1 MIPRL
6 TQSPQVSPAVERY
19 IHALNESGFTGDTT
33 TRYGDRLT
41 LATDNSIY
49 QLLPQAIVFPRSTAD
64 VILVMRLAAQ
74 DEFRSV
80 TFTPRGGGTGTN
92 GQSLNNGVVIDLSR
106 YMNRILEI
114 NPEQGWVRAEAGV
127 IKDQLNAYLKPY
139 GYFFA
144 PELSTSNRATL
155 GGMINTD
162 ASGQGSLVYG
172 KTSDHVL
179 GLRSVL
185 LSGDLL
191 DTAPLPVSEARRCAQ
206 EESAAGELYRTTL
219 ESCET
224 HRQTILDSFPKLNRF
239 LTGYDLRHVFSDDMQ
254 TFDLTR
260 ILTGSE
266 GTLAVITE
274 AKLNIT
280 PIPEVRRLV
289 NVKYDAFDSALRN
302 APFMVEVQALS
313 VETVDSKVLN
323 LAREDIVW
331 HSVSEL
337 ITDVPDKTLLGLN
350 IVEFCG
356 DDEALIDRQVA
367 SLCERLDS
375 LMANNEAGVIGYQ
388 VCRELSG
395 IERIYAMRKKAVG
408 LLGNSKGAAKP
419 IPFVEDTCVPPE
431 HLADYITEFRA
442 LLDSHHLEYGMFGHV
457 DAGVLHVRPA
467 LDMCSPE
474 QEMLM
479 KQISDDIVALTAK
492 YGGLLWGEHGK
503 GFRAQYSE
511 AFFGDTLYRELR
523 RIKGAFDPENR
534 LNPGK
539 ICAPLTSDAPM
550 MQVDAIK
557 RGTYDRT
564 IPVEVRNT
572 FSGAMNCNGNGLCF
586 NFDVKSPMCPS
597 MKVTQSRFHSPKG
610 RAGLVREWLRL
621 LTEQGTDPALLSRAV
636 PQSRISLRGLIEK
649 IGNTRRASRGEY
661 DFSHEVK
668 ESMSGC
674 LACKACSTQCPIKID
689 VPEFRARFLALYHG
703 RYLRPLRDHL
713 VANVEA
719 GAPLMA
725 KAPKMF
731 NFFLK
736 QPWVQKLSEKT
747 VGMTDLPL
755 LSSPSLKQQLAGSNA
770 VSVTLEMLESMS
782 EEQRRAGRY
791 LFIVQDPFTSY
802 FDAKVVAD
810 FAALTEKL
818 GFQPVL
824 LPFSPNGKAQHIKGF
839 LARFARTANKTA
851 DFLNRVARLGC
862 PMAGVDPALVL
873 CYRDE
878 YKTVLPPEKQQFR
891 VMLVHEFLT
900 EYADLL
906 PVKDISEDTPPWYL
920 FSHCTEATALP
931 DSVKIWQNL
940 FRRFGATLQSVS
952 TGCCGMAGT
961 YGHEM
966 PNLARSKGIY
976 QLSWAQ
982 PYQSLPSE
990 RCLTTGYSC
999 RSQVKRMEGKV
1010 MLHPLQAL
1018 LTLVS

>member
-224 HRQTILDSFPKLNRF
+224 HRQTILESFPKLNRF

-302 APFMVEVQALS
+302 APFMVEAQALS

-479 KQISDDIVALTAK
+479 KQISDDIVGLTAK

-550 MQVDAIK
+550 MQVDTIK

-621 LTEQGTDPALLSRAV
+621 LAEQGTDPALLSQAV
-636 PQSRISLRGLIEK
+636 PQNRISLRGLIEK

-725 KAPKMF
+725 KAPKVF

-736 QPWVQKLSEKT
+736 QSWVQKLSEKT

>member
-6 TQSPQVSPAVERY
+6 THSPQVSPAVERY

-185 LSGDLL
+185 LNGDLL

-254 TFDLTR
+254 AFDLTR
-260 ILTGSE
+260 ILAGSE

-280 PIPEVRRLV
+280 PIPKVRRLV

-302 APFMVEVQALS
+302 APFMVAAQALS

-356 DDEALIDRQVA
+356 DDEALIDGQVA

-539 ICAPLTSDAPM
+539 ICAPLTRDAPM

-621 LTEQGTDPALLSRAV
+621 LAEQGTDPALLSQAV

-725 KAPKMF
+725 KAPKVF

-839 LARFARTANKTA
+839 LSRFARTANKTA

-900 EYADLL
+900 EYTDLL
-906 PVKDISEDTPPWYL
+906 PVKDVREDTPPWYL
-920 FSHCTEATALP
+920 FSHCTEVTALP

-976 QLSWAQ
+976 RLSWAQ

-999 RSQVKRMEGKV
+999 RSQVKRMEGNV

>member
-185 LSGDLL
+185 LNGDLL

-302 APFMVEVQALS
+302 APFMVEAQALS

-356 DDEALIDRQVA
+356 DDEALIDGQVA

-442 LLDSHHLEYGMFGHV
+442 LLDSHQLEYGMFGHV

-621 LTEQGTDPALLSRAV
+621 LAEQGTDPALLSQAV
-636 PQSRISLRGLIEK
+636 PQNRISLRGLIEK